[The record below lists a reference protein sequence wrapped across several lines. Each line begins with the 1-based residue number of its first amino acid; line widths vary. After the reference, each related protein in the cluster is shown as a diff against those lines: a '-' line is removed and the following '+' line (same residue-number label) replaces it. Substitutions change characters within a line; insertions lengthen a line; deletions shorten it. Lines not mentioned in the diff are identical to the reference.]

1 MGDYYKDHKLGT
13 CTHLMYITR
22 EEVEYFSGRER
33 LAGERGLEQYLSLE
47 AHFLYRFPRQHDR
60 AVRLA
65 HIDSREPFDYLKVS
79 VPRDFELLHSD
90 FAQVHMS
97 TVGGGNVVVNMPFCP
112 LSKKA
117 AEAGMRPINFW
128 PEVQIIGQRYS
139 EEYPNGVTVFAC
151 PFCGQ
156 HFYCDEA
163 ECDVIRE
170 ALETIGYAWEAQQI
184 KAYIPK

>member
-1 MGDYYKDHKLGT
+1 MGEYFKDHKLGT

-22 EEVEYFSGRER
+22 EEVEYFHGSDDQ
-33 LAGERGLEQYLSLE
+33 AGALEQYLRPG
-47 AHFLYRFPRQHDR
+47 FLYRFPREHDR

-65 HIDSREPFDYLKVS
+65 QIDNREPFDYLKVA

-97 TVGGGNVVVNMPFCP
+97 TVEGGQAVVNLPFCP
-112 LSKKA
+112 LSKEA
-117 AEAGMRPINFW
+117 ADAGLRPINFW

-139 EEYPNGVTVFAC
+139 EEQPDGVTVFAC
-151 PFCGQ
+151 PFCRQ

-170 ALETIGYAWEAQQI
+170 ALIQRGYAWEAERI
-184 KAYIPK
+184 KAYK